1 MVVSAIEGH
10 RIWSRQYDESP
21 NAILALEMRVLA
33 PRLGILAGRTIC
45 DAGSGTGRW
54 MEWASGEGARVF
66 GFDACREMII
76 ESSRKPGLEGRS
88 AQADVCRIPLA
99 NNSVDIALCSFTLGY
114 LPSSLEVLGELARVA
129 RCVIVSDLHPEA
141 VNRGWTRSFRAEG
154 ERYEMAHHGHSI
166 AQLDAAAKTARL
178 IPAWRSE
185 PSFGEPEREIFR
197 RAGREAAFEEASR
210 LPAIL
215 ITAWNRSSD

>member
-54 MEWASGEGARVF
+54 MKWASGEGARVF
-66 GFDACREMII
+66 GFDACREMIG
-76 ESSRKPGLEGRS
+76 ESFHKPGLQGRS
-88 AQADVCRIPLA
+88 VQADVCRIPLRDNA
-99 NNSVDIALCSFTLGY
+99 VDIVICSFVVGY
-114 LPSSLEVLGELARVA
+114 LPSPRPVLRELARIA
-129 RCVIVSDLHPEA
+129 RCVIVSDLHPDA
-141 VNRGWTRSFRAEG
+141 MKRGWTRSFRAGG
-154 ERYEMAHHGHSI
+154 ERYEMTHHDHSI
-166 AQLDAAAKTARL
+166 AQLDAAAKAVRL
-178 IPAWRSE
+178 IPAWRIE
-185 PSFGEPEREIFR
+185 PPFGGPEREIFE
-197 RAGREAAFEEASR
+197 RAGKQADG

>member
-10 RIWSRQYDESP
+10 RIWSREYDETP

-54 MEWASGEGARVF
+54 MKWASSEGARVF
-66 GFDACREMII
+66 GFDACREMIL
-76 ESSRKPGLEGRS
+76 ESPLQKRTV
-88 AQADVCRIPLA
+88 QADVCRIPLRDNA
-99 NNSVDIALCSFTLGY
+99 VDIAICSFVLGY
-114 LPSSLEVLGELARVA
+114 LPSPRAALGELARVA
-129 RCVIVSDLHPEA
+129 RCVIVSDLHPDGIT
-141 VNRGWTRSFRAEG
+141 RGWTRSFRAGG
-154 ERYEMAHHGHSI
+154 ERYEMTHHHHSI
-166 AQLDAAAKTARL
+166 GQLDAAAEAVRL
-178 IPAWRSE
+178 IPAWRIE
-185 PSFGEPEREIFR
+185 PPFGEPEREIFR
-197 RAGREAAFEEASR
+197 RAGKHADG

>member
-21 NAILALEMRVLA
+21 NPILALEMRVLA
-33 PRLGILAGRTIC
+33 PRLGILSGRSIC

-54 MEWASGEGARVF
+54 MQWASSQGARVF
-66 GFDACREMII
+66 GFDACREMIV
-76 ESSRKPGLEGRS
+76 ESCHKPGLRGRS
-88 AQADVCRIPLA
+88 VQADVCRIPIK
-99 NNSVDIALCSFTLGY
+99 NNSVDIAICSFMLGY
-114 LPSSLEVLGELARVA
+114 VPSPLEVLGELARIA
-129 RCVIVSDLHPEA
+129 SCVIVSDLHPQA
-141 VNRGWTRSFRAEG
+141 INRGWTRSFRAAG
-154 ERYEMAHHGHSI
+154 ERYEMAHHSHSI
-166 AQLDAAAKTARL
+166 PRMDAAAKTAGL

-185 PSFGEPEREIFR
+185 PSFGEPEREVFR